1 MVRVAPLPAALLLSL
16 VCCLS
21 STASAARLGCHISDI
36 SPAARSLRVAC
47 TLDDFSPPASGK
59 LELRFRTRFAGVER
73 LSDRVFALRFAGA
86 EQRPLPLPEIT
97 DAGVYRVR
105 LDGAQS
111 VGFSYELRLSRA
123 LDPGQYA
130 LVSSLG
136 PEVGFVLLS
145 DALPQVRVLDPSGSP
160 QPLPPVAVRLQL
172 TPPDGWEVA
181 TTEARR
187 GESYEVAD
195 AEQSVFFLGRLRRQT
210 RRVGEMELH
219 TAVAGTWSF
228 PDAEAVRLTE
238 AIAREQAAMIGSQE
252 EGNFLVT
259 LAPFPLPLTGLRS
272 TALTRGRTVILM
284 LNPDGGSDGA
294 ARALKHFQKHL
305 AHETFHFYLP
315 GAFRARE
322 NFDWFWEGFT
332 RYTALVTL
340 LRLKLMDARDYLDA
354 LGEEYEAYAAN
365 PARLGTSLIEASAGK
380 FASREN
386 YDLVYRKGTLVA
398 ALYDL
403 SLRWQSGGKKSVAD
417 VTRALYHNYARAGRE
432 VGNQEVINELSRAGD
447 FKRFISDYITGTRE
461 IDLAASLKPY
471 GWAVEQSAATRGR
484 VRVNVAPKLSDK
496 QRVLLTNLSP

>member
-1 MVRVAPLPAALLLSL
+1 MVKVAPLSAALLLSL
-16 VCCLS
+16 ACCLS
-21 STASAARLGCHISDI
+21 STASAARLSCHVSNV
-36 SPAARSLRVAC
+36 SPSARALRVAC

-59 LELRFRTRFAGVER
+59 LELQFRTRFAGVER
-73 LSDRVFALRFAGA
+73 LSERVFALRFADA
-86 EQRPLPLPEIT
+86 ERRFVRLPEIT
-97 DAGVYRVR
+97 GEGVYLHS
-105 LDGAQS
+105 LDGARS
-111 VGFSYELRLSRA
+111 VGFSYELRLARA

-136 PEVGFVLLS
+136 PEAGFILLS
-145 DALPQVRVLDPSGSP
+145 DALPQVRALDPSGNL
-160 QPLPPVAVRLQL
+160 QPLPPLAVRLQL

-187 GESYEVAD
+187 GDFYEVAD
-195 AEQSVFFLGRLRRQT
+195 VEQSVFFLGPLRRRT
-210 RRVGEMELH
+210 ARVGEMGLE
-219 TAVAGTWSF
+219 TAVAGAWSF
-228 PDAEAVRLTE
+228 PDAEAARLAE
-238 AIAREQAAMIGSQE
+238 MIAREQAAMIGSQE

-259 LAPFPLPLTGLRS
+259 LAPFPLPLAGLRS
-272 TALTRGRTVILM
+272 SALTRGRTVILL

-294 ARALKHFQKHL
+294 ARTLKHFQKHL

-315 GAFRARE
+315 GAFRVRE

-340 LRLKLMDARDYLDA
+340 LRLRLIDARDYLDA

-365 PARLGTSLIEASAGK
+365 PARAATTLVAASAGK

-403 SLRWQSGGKKSVAD
+403 SLRWQSGGGRGVAD
-417 VTRALYHNYARAGRE
+417 VMRALYRGYARAGRE
-432 VGNQEVINELSRAGD
+432 VGNREVINELSRAGE

-461 IDLAASLKPY
+461 IDLAASVKPY
-471 GWAVEQSAATRGR
+471 GWSVEQSAATRGR
-484 VRVNVAPKLSDK
+484 LRLSAAPRLSDK
-496 QRVLLTNLSP
+496 QRALLASLTQ